1 MHRTA
6 EGISQKLGLIA
17 PKSLEKE
24 PMAEAEDEIRKERD
38 DIEADITNTF

>member
-1 MHRTA
+1 MDRAA
-6 EGISQKLGLIA
+6 EGISQKLGLFA

-38 DIEADITNTF
+38 DIEADITNKF